1 MFFYGTRN
9 IYADGNIKNYVMTD
23 DNNIVILHGKR
34 DSFRCRQRNTDKS
47 LKLISYNFMMKTVKR
62 NNNRI
67 NGEFNFNT
75 MSRL

>member
-23 DNNIVILHGKR
+23 NNNIVILHGNR

-47 LKLISYNFMMKTVKR
+47 LKLISYNFTMKTVKR

>member
-1 MFFYGTRN
+1 M
-9 IYADGNIKNYVMTD
+9 ILYADGHIKNYVMTD
-23 DNNIVILHGKR
+23 NNNIVILHGNR
-34 DSFRCRQRNTDKS
+34 DSFRCRQRNTDNS
-47 LKLISYNFMMKTVKR
+47 LKLISYNYMMKTVKR